1 MNLSSDHSEPA
12 LLKRL
17 AAGDVDA
24 FQAIYDTYWSHVY
37 GVALRLTKS
46 PEQSRDLSQDIFVKL
61 WTHREKAATINDIE
75 KYLFT
80 VSRNLVYDF
89 LRREVFIESNRRFL
103 QEYHG
108 YEAPSPHDLVEIKS
122 RHQALEEA
130 IQSMPPRLQ
139 EVFRLHWME
148 GLSHDAVAQKL
159 GISRVSSK
167 TYIVRALAFLR
178 EKFAGPGKNF

>member
-1 MNLSSDHSEPA
+1 MNVSSHHSEPA

-24 FQAIYDTYWSHVY
+24 FQSIYDKYWSHVY

-46 PEQSRDLSQDIFVKL
+46 PEQSRDLSQDIFLKL
-61 WTHREKAATINDIE
+61 WTNREKAATIDNIE

-108 YEAPSPHDLVEIKS
+108 YEPPSPQDLAELKS
-122 RHQALEEA
+122 LHQTLDDA
-130 IQSMPPRLQ
+130 IQSLPPKLR

-148 GLSHDAVAQKL
+148 GLSHEAVAQKL

-167 TYIVRALAFLR
+167 TYIVRALAYLR
-178 EKFAGPGKNF
+178 ERFAGSEKNF

>member
-1 MNLSSDHSEPA
+1 MNESSHHSEPA

-24 FQAIYDTYWSHVY
+24 FQAIYDKYWSHVY

-46 PEQSRDLSQDIFVKL
+46 PEQSRDLSQDIFLKL
-61 WTHREKAATINDIE
+61 WTNREMAATINDIE

-80 VSRNLVYDF
+80 LSRNLVYDF

-108 YEAPSPHDLVEIKS
+108 YEPPSPQDLAEIKS
-122 RHQALEEA
+122 RHEILEAA
-130 IQSMPPRLQ
+130 IQSLPPKQR
-139 EVFRLHWME
+139 EVFRLHWIE
-148 GLSHDAVAQKL
+148 GLTHEAVAQKL

-167 TYIVRALAFLR
+167 TYIVRALAYLR
-178 EKFAGPGKNF
+178 ERFSGTGRNF

>member
-1 MNLSSDHSEPA
+1 MNISSDHSEPA

-24 FQAIYDTYWSHVY
+24 FQAIYDNYWSHVY

-46 PEQSRDLSQDIFVKL
+46 PEQSRDLSQDIFLKL
-61 WTHREKAATINDIE
+61 WTNREKAAAIDDIE

-89 LRREVFIESNRRFL
+89 LRRKVFIESNRKFL
-103 QEYHG
+103 QEYLG
-108 YEAPSPHDLVEIKS
+108 YEPPSPQELIELKN
-122 RHQALEEA
+122 RHQTLEDA
-130 IQSMPPRLQ
+130 IQSLPPKQR

-148 GLSHDAVAQKL
+148 GLSHDEVARKL

-167 TYIVRALAFLR
+167 TYIVRALASLR
-178 EKFAGPGKNF
+178 ERFAGPEKKF

>member
-1 MNLSSDHSEPA
+1 MNASSLHNDPT

-24 FQAIYDTYWSHVY
+24 FQTIYDTYWSHVY

-61 WTHREKAATINDIE
+61 WTNREKAAAINDIE

-89 LRREVFIESNRRFL
+89 LRRQVFIESNHRFL
-103 QEYHG
+103 QQYHG
-108 YEAPSPHDLVEIKS
+108 YEAPSPQHLIEIKN

-130 IQSMPPRLQ
+130 IQSMPPKLQ

-148 GLSHDAVAQKL
+148 GLSHEAVARKL

-178 EKFAGPGKNF
+178 EKFAASGKNF